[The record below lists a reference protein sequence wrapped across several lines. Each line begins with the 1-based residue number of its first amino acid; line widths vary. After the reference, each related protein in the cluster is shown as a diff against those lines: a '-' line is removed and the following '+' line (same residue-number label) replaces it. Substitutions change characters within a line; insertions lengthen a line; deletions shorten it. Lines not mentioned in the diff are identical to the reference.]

1 MGTSRRTM
9 PVEFRTI
16 AAMGKADADL
26 PAMIVQVG
34 EKGLLDTRHAAEAAR
49 GILKARE
56 TFPAAAIVLAVSG
69 YDNDNLELWEVPEVC
84 DYMLELLDVV
94 FADWPDGGLGDLKA
108 LSR

>member
-34 EKGLLDTRHAAEAAR
+34 ERSARYQTRGGGGAR
-49 GILKARE
+49 
-56 TFPAAAIVLAVSG
+56 
-69 YDNDNLELWEVPEVC
+69 YPES
-84 DYMLELLDVV
+84 
-94 FADWPDGGLGDLKA
+94 A
-108 LSR
+108 